1 MAFLYAEVTVMETK
15 LITLAETAE
24 VLGVNIR
31 TIQRLTQ
38 EGILASEPDPED
50 KRKKVYPLA
59 ATVQAYIANLLEKT
73 AGRERSNRLLKLEED
88 KLTAEVALKQ
98 SQGEIHKLKT
108 DIAAGKYLPVEE
120 VQMDYS
126 RFFVILKKFV
136 MAIPN
141 RVSGMIAGHVDPV
154 TARGIEKDISKDITG
169 MLKSF
174 VVAGQS
180 GAAASAKRKA
190 AGTKSAAKK
199 KTTKGGGKRGGAA
212 K

>member
-1 MAFLYAEVTVMETK
+1 VDTK
-15 LITLAETAE
+15 YIALAEIAE

-38 EGILASEPDPED
+38 EGVLAPEPDPED

-59 ATVQAYIANLLEKT
+59 ATVQAYIANLMEKT

-88 KLTAEVALKQ
+88 KLTAEVELKQ
-98 SQGEIHKLKT
+98 SQSEIHRMKNE
-108 DIAAGKYLPVEE
+108 IASGRYLLVEE

-126 RFFVILKKFV
+126 RFFVILKKFLLAV
-136 MAIPN
+136 PN

-154 TARGIEKDISKDITG
+154 TARGIEKDISKDLTG

-180 GAAASAKRKA
+180 GAAA
-190 AGTKSAAKK
+190 AAKK
-199 KTTKGGGKRGGAA
+199 KTAVKKPAAKKNAAKSSGKSGGAA